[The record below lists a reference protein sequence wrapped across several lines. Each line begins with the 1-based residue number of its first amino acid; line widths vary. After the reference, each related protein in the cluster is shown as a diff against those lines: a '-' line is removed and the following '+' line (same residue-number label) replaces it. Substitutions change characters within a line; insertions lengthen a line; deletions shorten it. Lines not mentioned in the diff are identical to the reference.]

1 MAYERIKR
9 VKGRDYRYL
18 VHGVRNG
25 NKVVQ
30 KVIKYLGPVE
40 RVNNVQRKKGGGR
53 KPSVFSRAITPEERE
68 HLETASRSNNAFAKE
83 RAKII
88 LLSSQGNP
96 TQEICTK
103 TGREKRSVL
112 AAIHAFNRKG
122 FASLEPVKR
131 PGRKPVFTLEQRAKI
146 IQTVNTEPRLI
157 GMNFT
162 TWSLHKLRDY
172 VVNNDIVP
180 TISIEHLRQVLK
192 RGNKKFKKSRK
203 WCYSNDPDFAKKN
216 SKLTS

>member
-1 MAYERIKR
+1 MHVEIYKIRGKR
-9 VKGRDYRYL
+9 YKYQVTNYRT
-18 VHGVRNG
+18 G
-25 NKVVQ
+25 NKI
-30 KVIKYLGPVE
+30 KHKKKYLGPVE
-40 RVNNVQRKKGGGR
+40 PVNKMQRKKGGGR
-53 KPSVFSRAITPEERE
+53 KPSVFARAITPEERDR
-68 HLETASRSNNAFAKE
+68 LETALRSNDAFAKE

-88 LLSSQGNP
+88 LLSRQGNP

>member
-53 KPSVFSRAITPEERE
+53 KPSVFSRTITDEERSA
-68 HLETASRSNNAFAKE
+68 LESALRSNDAFAKE

-88 LLSSQGNP
+88 LSSNQGKN
-96 TQEICTK
+96 TKEICK
-103 TGREKRSVL
+103 ETGREKRSVL
-112 AAIHAFNRKG
+112 AAIHAFNQKG
-122 FASLEPVKR
+122 TACLEQVKR
-131 PGRKPVFTLEQRAKI
+131 SGRKPVFTLEQRARI
-146 IQTVNTEPRLI
+146 VQIVNTEPRSLDL
-157 GMNFT
+157 NFT
-162 TWSLHKLRDY
+162 SWSLHKLHDY
-172 VVNNDIVP
+172 LVKNGVV
-180 TISIEHLRQVLK
+180 TSISIEQLRQILL

-216 SKLTS
+216 SLLTS